1 MRFALREILHD
12 GLRALRNFEL
22 RASRRADLPASRG
35 ISHAGWRAHT
45 ALNCAFRAELTFP
58 RHVEFL
64 MPDGE
69 LTQL

>member
-1 MRFALREILHD
+1 MNCV
-12 GLRALRNFEL
+12 LRAEL
-22 RASRRADLPASRG
+22 TFPRHVEFLMADGDRV
-35 ISHAGWRAHT
+35 T
-45 ALNCAFRAELTFP
+45 LNCAFRAELTFP